1 MGMSGISLIINHI
14 FAKFHHILYYAE
26 TIMSLMTSI
35 SGVRG
40 IVGDGLTPEV
50 IVKYASAFAEYCRF
64 GKIVV
69 GRDGRRSGT
78 LINDIAI
85 SVLLASGCDVI
96 ELGVAP
102 TPTIGIAVE
111 QLHAD
116 GGIAITASHNPME
129 WNGMKFIGRSGLFL
143 NVTENKVLWS
153 ILDGGHHKYAGWNEI
168 GRHLVDDTFIRQ
180 HIDMVLNLPYLEIGK
195 IQRRHLKVAVD
206 CINAAGGVIVPR
218 LLRDMGCD
226 VVEMNCDVSG
236 VFARTPEPVPEN
248 LMDFARLVRDERADL
263 GIVVDPDVDRLVL
276 ITEKGEPFGEEYT
289 ITAAVKFVLSQTMR
303 TDVSP
308 QSVVVNLST
317 TLAVEDVVK
326 SYGAKIFRTPVGEI
340 NVASKMK
347 EVSAV
352 IGGEGSGGVILPA
365 VHYGRDAIVGI
376 GLILQYLVDFNGT
389 LSELR
394 SQLPSYAILKS
405 KFSID
410 GRDFEKILRDLQAQ
424 YKGSG
429 EMNTDDGLRIAFD
442 HSWVHLRPSNTEPI
456 VRVIAEAP
464 TKEEANTLLKQFQ
477 EHFLAG

>member
-1 MGMSGISLIINHI
+1 MG
-14 FAKFHHILYYAE
+14 
-26 TIMSLMTSI
+26 LMTSI

-40 IVGDGLTPEV
+40 IVGQTLTPDVV
-50 IVKYASAFAEYCRF
+50 IRYSAAFAEYCRF

-69 GRDGRRSGT
+69 GWDGRRTGEYIDD
-78 LINDIAI
+78 LVVAN
-85 SVLLASGCDVI
+85 LLACGTDVI
-96 ELGVAP
+96 DLGIAP

-129 WNGMKFIGRSGLFL
+129 WNGLKFIGKSGLFL
-143 NVTENKVLWS
+143 NAGENQALS
-153 ILDGGHHKYAGWNEI
+153 AILNRGNPVYVPWNET
-168 GRHLVDDTFIRQ
+168 GRHLADHSFIRQ
-180 HIDMVLNLPYLEIGK
+180 HIDMVLNLPYLRVK
-195 IQRRHLKVAVD
+195 DIQSRHLKVAVD

-218 LLRDMGCD
+218 ILRDLGCE
-226 VVEMNCDVSG
+226 VVECNCDVSG
-236 VFARTPEPVPEN
+236 IFSRIPEPVPEN
-248 LMDFARLVRDERADL
+248 LTQFAGLVRDEHADI

-289 ITAAVKFVLSQTMR
+289 ITAVVKFVLEQAKR
-303 TDVSP
+303 RGIND

-317 TLAVEDVVK
+317 TQAVEDVAK
-326 SYGAKIFRTPVGEI
+326 SYGAKLFRTPVGEI

-347 EVSAV
+347 EVGAI

-376 GLILQYLVDFNGT
+376 GLILQYLVDRSGT

-394 SQLPSYAILKS
+394 SQLPSYTIVKS
-405 KFSID
+405 KFHIE
-410 GRDFEKILRDLQAQ
+410 GVNLTNIFNELRKK
-424 YKGSG
+424 YSG
-429 EMNTDDGLRIAFD
+429 ISEMNTDDGLKIGFD

-464 TKEEANTLLKQFQ
+464 TAEEAHALLKQIQ
-477 EHFLAG
+477 EHFHTVGDSHASL